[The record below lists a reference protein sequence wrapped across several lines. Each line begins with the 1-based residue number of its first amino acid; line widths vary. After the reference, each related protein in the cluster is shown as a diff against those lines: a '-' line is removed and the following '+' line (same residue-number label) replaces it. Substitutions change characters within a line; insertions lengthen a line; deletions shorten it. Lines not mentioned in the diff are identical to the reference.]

1 MKKFLLSL
9 AALAAFAPAFAVT
22 ELNANDATAVDGTH
36 FDAKYKDDGSVQEA
50 EKYQP
55 LNSLEINGY
64 KFAFAKGGGSSDPA
78 YYFATTEGGQ
88 KTIRAYKNNTMK
100 LVAPEGVSMSKVEFT
115 LSTAAKGGSINAD
128 NVSSTISSDNKV
140 ITYVASAPANAFD
153 FTIGAGANVRIA
165 KVSIYADGEGGGEV
179 TPPAEGTLFESTF
192 ADGIGDF
199 TIDNVTLPEGLTYVW
214 NHNSQYKYMQASAY
228 AGGKNY
234 AAEAVLIS
242 PVFDASKATKIA
254 LSFEQV
260 WNFFAD
266 IETAKT
272 QAVVMAR
279 VKGGEW
285 QALSVPTV
293 PEKLGCDFAASGDI
307 DLSAY
312 VGKQFE
318 VGFRYVSTA
327 EKAGTWR
334 VKNFKLT
341 GEGTLTTEA
350 PEVKPTEVADIKAF
364 LDGKDTNVTYKFT
377 NPVTVV
383 YQNGQRLFVQDATG
397 SLLIFGNVGQTY
409 AKGDVI
415 PAGFTGKYALFGGAA
430 QLSSPADFAAS
441 TTTAAV
447 QMEEIAVE
455 ELATDMVIT
464 YVKLAGVTI
473 TEGEKAKYYV
483 AEQDGAT
490 VTLYDQFGVNPAVG
504 ENLNVVG
511 IVSVYNGALQ
521 VYPIEVTDESGVVVE
536 RVAAPVFTPGA
547 GAVIA
552 GTKVSIATTTEGAS
566 IHYTVDGTEPT
577 ADSAL
582 YTEPIEVSEAM
593 TIKAIAVKEGAE
605 NSEVVVA
612 EYTIREAGAY
622 KGDFDSFNNATA
634 NNKYGTYTNATGWT
648 AENAAILSGNEEGAK
663 DNNPMFAFIGD
674 QYTLAPTLNG
684 KTSAPGKLTSSVL
697 TGGIGTLTF
706 DYGFAFADRQVKLK
720 IQILDAEGKEVAS
733 DVLEKTGLEKQ
744 TAYSYSHDFNQAG
757 DFKVVIT
764 NECLTGTE
772 DKNVDRVSIWHLTW
786 TGYTSGVD
794 NVVVEDADAPAEYFN
809 LQGVRVAAPEAGI
822 FIRRQGNKVEKVVIR

>member
-1 MKKFLLSL
+1 MKKFLLSML
-9 AALAAFAPAFAVT
+9 AVCACAVMGFAESVTFDFTVENAYGITSPTEASKGTDLAPNQTITEGAVT
-22 ELNANDATAVDGTH
+22 MEAVFPEDAQNKIRIWRTTKNALEL
-36 FDAKYKDDGSVQEA
+36 
-50 EKYQP
+50 
-55 LNSLEINGY
+55 
-64 KFAFAKGGGSSDPA
+64 
-78 YYFATTEGGQ
+78 
-88 KTIRAYKNNTMK
+88 RAYKTQSLKFTCAENITGIK
-100 LVAPEGVSMSKVEFT
+100 FEG
-115 LSTAAKGGSINAD
+115 
-128 NVSSTISSDNKV
+128 
-140 ITYVASAPANAFD
+140 
-153 FTIGAGANVRIA
+153 A
-165 KVSIYADGEGGGEV
+165 KVQNLDWAGTPATSVEVTFTATVNISKITVSYGEGGGEV

-214 NHNSQYKYMQASAY
+214 NHDSYGYMKASAY
-228 AGGKNY
+228 KGGCL
-234 AAEAVLIS
+234 AADAWLIS
-242 PVFDASKATKIA
+242 PKFNLSAVTKLN
-254 LSFEQV
+254 LSFDHCVNKFASAEVAKEQV
-260 WNFFAD
+260 SV
-266 IETAKT
+266 
-272 QAVVMAR
+272 AVR
-279 VKGGEW
+279 VDGGAW
-285 QALSVPTV
+285 QTVTVPTWSENNGWAMV
-293 PEKLGCDFAASGDI
+293 NSGDI
-307 DLSAY
+307 DLNAY
-312 VGKQFE
+312 LGKTIE
-318 VGFRYVSTA
+318 IGFHYTSTT
-327 EKAGTWR
+327 ESAGTWE

-350 PEVKPTEVADIKAF
+350 PEVKPTEVANIKAF

-377 NPVTVV
+377 SLVTVV

-490 VTLYDQFGVNPAVG
+490 VTLYDQFGINPAVG
-504 ENLNVVG
+504 ENLNVIG

-536 RVAAPVFTPGA
+536 RVADPVFTPGA
-547 GAVIA
+547 GAVLA

-605 NSEVVVA
+605 DSEVVAA

-648 AENAAILSGNEEGAK
+648 AENSAILSGNEEGAK
-663 DNNPMFAFIGD
+663 DNNPKFAFIGD

-684 KTSAPGKLTSSVL
+684 KITAPGKLTSPVL
-697 TGGIGTLTF
+697 SDGIGTLTF
-706 DYGFAFADRQVKLK
+706 DYGFAFADSQVKLN

-733 DVLEKTGLEKQ
+733 DVLEKTELEKQ

-757 DFKVVIT
+757 DFKVIIT
-764 NECLTGTE
+764 NECLTGT
-772 DKNVDRVSIWHLTW
+772 DKNIDRVSIWHLTW
-786 TGYTSGVD
+786 TGYTTGVE
-794 NVVVEDADAPAEYFN
+794 NVVVEGADAPVEYFN

>member
-1 MKKFLLSL
+1 ML
-9 AALAAFAPAFAVT
+9 AVCACAVMGFAESVTFDFTVENAYGITSPTEASKGTDLAPNQTITEGAVT
-22 ELNANDATAVDGTH
+22 MEAVFPEDAQNKIRIWRTTKNALEL
-36 FDAKYKDDGSVQEA
+36 
-50 EKYQP
+50 
-55 LNSLEINGY
+55 
-64 KFAFAKGGGSSDPA
+64 
-78 YYFATTEGGQ
+78 
-88 KTIRAYKNNTMK
+88 RAYKTQSLKFTCAENITGIK
-100 LVAPEGVSMSKVEFT
+100 FEG
-115 LSTAAKGGSINAD
+115 
-128 NVSSTISSDNKV
+128 
-140 ITYVASAPANAFD
+140 
-153 FTIGAGANVRIA
+153 A
-165 KVSIYADGEGGGEV
+165 KVQNLDWAGTPATSVEVTFTATVNISKITVSYGEGGGEV

-214 NHNSQYKYMQASAY
+214 NHDSYGYMKASAY
-228 AGGKNY
+228 KGGCL
-234 AAEAVLIS
+234 AADAWLIS
-242 PVFDASKATKIA
+242 PKFNLSAVTKLN
-254 LSFEQV
+254 LSFDHCVNKFASAEVAKEQV
-260 WNFFAD
+260 SV
-266 IETAKT
+266 
-272 QAVVMAR
+272 AVR
-279 VKGGEW
+279 VDGGAW
-285 QALSVPTV
+285 QTVTVPTWSENNGWAMV
-293 PEKLGCDFAASGDI
+293 NSGDI
-307 DLSAY
+307 DLNAY
-312 VGKQFE
+312 LGKTIE
-318 VGFRYVSTA
+318 IGFHYTSTT
-327 EKAGTWR
+327 ESAGTWE

-350 PEVKPTEVADIKAF
+350 PEVKPTEVANIKAF

-377 NPVTVV
+377 SLVTVV

-490 VTLYDQFGVNPAVG
+490 VTLYDQFGINPAVG
-504 ENLNVVG
+504 ENLNVIG

-536 RVAAPVFTPGA
+536 RVADPVFTPGA
-547 GAVIA
+547 GAVLA

-605 NSEVVVA
+605 DSEVVAA

-648 AENAAILSGNEEGAK
+648 AENSAILSGNEEGAK
-663 DNNPMFAFIGD
+663 DNNPKFAFIGD

-684 KTSAPGKLTSSVL
+684 KITAPGKLTSPVL
-697 TGGIGTLTF
+697 SDGIGTLTF
-706 DYGFAFADRQVKLK
+706 DYGFAFADSQVKLN

-733 DVLEKTGLEKQ
+733 DVLEKTELEKQ

-757 DFKVVIT
+757 DFKVIIT
-764 NECLTGTE
+764 NECLTGT
-772 DKNVDRVSIWHLTW
+772 DKNIDRVSIWHLTW
-786 TGYTSGVD
+786 TGYTTGVE
-794 NVVVEDADAPAEYFN
+794 NVVVEGADAPVEYFN

>member
-1 MKKFLLSL
+1 MKKFLLSML
-9 AALAAFAPAFAVT
+9 AVCACAVMGFAESVTFDFTVENAYGITSPTEASKGTDLAPNQTITEGAVT
-22 ELNANDATAVDGTH
+22 MEAVFPEDAQNKIRIWRTTKNALEL
-36 FDAKYKDDGSVQEA
+36 
-50 EKYQP
+50 
-55 LNSLEINGY
+55 
-64 KFAFAKGGGSSDPA
+64 
-78 YYFATTEGGQ
+78 
-88 KTIRAYKNNTMK
+88 RAYKTQSLKFTCAENITGIK
-100 LVAPEGVSMSKVEFT
+100 FEG
-115 LSTAAKGGSINAD
+115 
-128 NVSSTISSDNKV
+128 
-140 ITYVASAPANAFD
+140 
-153 FTIGAGANVRIA
+153 A
-165 KVSIYADGEGGGEV
+165 KVQNLDWAGTPATSVEVTFTATVNISKITVSYGEGGGEV

-214 NHNSQYKYMQASAY
+214 NHDSYGYMKASAY
-228 AGGKNY
+228 KGGCL
-234 AAEAVLIS
+234 AADAWLIS
-242 PVFDASKATKIA
+242 PKFNLSAVTKLN
-254 LSFEQV
+254 LSFDHCVNKFASAEVAKEQV
-260 WNFFAD
+260 SV
-266 IETAKT
+266 
-272 QAVVMAR
+272 AVR
-279 VKGGEW
+279 VDGGAW
-285 QALSVPTV
+285 QTVTVPTWSENNGWAMV
-293 PEKLGCDFAASGDI
+293 NSGDI
-307 DLSAY
+307 DLNAY
-312 VGKQFE
+312 LGKTIE
-318 VGFRYVSTA
+318 IGFHYTSTT
-327 EKAGTWR
+327 ESAGTWE

-341 GEGTLTTEA
+341 GEGTITTEA

-377 NPVTVV
+377 SPVTVV

-397 SLLIFGNVGQTY
+397 SLLIYGNVGQTY

-490 VTLYDQFGVNPAVG
+490 VTLYDQFGINPAVG
-504 ENLNVVG
+504 ENLNVIG

-521 VYPIEVTDESGVVVE
+521 VYPLEVTDESGVVVE
-536 RVAAPVFTPGA
+536 RVADPVFTPGA
-547 GAVIA
+547 GAVLA

-605 NSEVVVA
+605 DSEVVAA

-648 AENAAILSGNEEGAK
+648 AENSAILSGNEEGAK
-663 DNNPMFAFIGD
+663 DNNPKFAFIGD

-684 KTSAPGKLTSSVL
+684 KITAPGKLTSPVL
-697 TGGIGTLTF
+697 SDGIGTLTF
-706 DYGFAFADRQVKLK
+706 DYGFAFADSQVKLN

-733 DVLEKTGLEKQ
+733 DVLEKTELEKQ

-757 DFKVVIT
+757 DFKVIIT
-764 NECLTGTE
+764 NECLTGT
-772 DKNVDRVSIWHLTW
+772 DKNIDRVSIWHLTW
-786 TGYTSGVD
+786 TGYTTGVE
-794 NVVVEDADAPAEYFN
+794 NVVVEGADAPVEYFN

>member
-1 MKKFLLSL
+1 ML
-9 AALAAFAPAFAVT
+9 AVCACAVMGFAESVTFDFTVENAYGITSPTEASKGTDLAPNQTITEGAVT
-22 ELNANDATAVDGTH
+22 MEAVFPEDAQNKIRIWRTTKNALEL
-36 FDAKYKDDGSVQEA
+36 
-50 EKYQP
+50 
-55 LNSLEINGY
+55 
-64 KFAFAKGGGSSDPA
+64 
-78 YYFATTEGGQ
+78 
-88 KTIRAYKNNTMK
+88 RAYKTQSLKFTCAENITGIK
-100 LVAPEGVSMSKVEFT
+100 FEG
-115 LSTAAKGGSINAD
+115 
-128 NVSSTISSDNKV
+128 
-140 ITYVASAPANAFD
+140 
-153 FTIGAGANVRIA
+153 A
-165 KVSIYADGEGGGEV
+165 KVQNLDWAGTPATSVEVTFTATVNISKITVSYGEGGGEV

-214 NHNSQYKYMQASAY
+214 NHDSYGYMKASAY
-228 AGGKNY
+228 KGGCL
-234 AAEAVLIS
+234 AADAWLIS
-242 PVFDASKATKIA
+242 PKFNLSAVTKLN
-254 LSFEQV
+254 LSFDHCVNKFASAEVAKEQV
-260 WNFFAD
+260 SV
-266 IETAKT
+266 
-272 QAVVMAR
+272 AVR
-279 VKGGEW
+279 VDGGAW
-285 QALSVPTV
+285 QTVTVPTWSENNGWAMV
-293 PEKLGCDFAASGDI
+293 NSGDI
-307 DLSAY
+307 DLNAY
-312 VGKQFE
+312 LGKTIE
-318 VGFRYVSTA
+318 IGFHYTSTT
-327 EKAGTWR
+327 ESAGTWE

-350 PEVKPTEVADIKAF
+350 PEVKPTEVANIKAF

-377 NPVTVV
+377 SPVTVV

-490 VTLYDQFGVNPAVG
+490 VTLYDQFGINPAVG
-504 ENLNVVG
+504 ENLNVIG

-536 RVAAPVFTPGA
+536 RVADPVFTPGA
-547 GAVIA
+547 GAVLA

-605 NSEVVVA
+605 DSEVVAA

-648 AENAAILSGNEEGAK
+648 AENSAILSGNEEGAK
-663 DNNPMFAFIGD
+663 DNNPKFAFIGD

-684 KTSAPGKLTSSVL
+684 KITAPGKLTSPVL
-697 TGGIGTLTF
+697 SDGIGTLTF
-706 DYGFAFADRQVKLK
+706 DYGFAFADSQVKLN

-733 DVLEKTGLEKQ
+733 DVLEKTELEKQ

-757 DFKVVIT
+757 DFKVIIT
-764 NECLTGTE
+764 NECLTGT
-772 DKNVDRVSIWHLTW
+772 DKNIDRVSIWHLTW
-786 TGYTSGVD
+786 TGYTTGVE
-794 NVVVEDADAPAEYFN
+794 NVVVEGADAPVEYFN

>member
-1 MKKFLLSL
+1 ML
-9 AALAAFAPAFAVT
+9 AVCACAVMGFAESVTFDFTVENAYGITSPTEASKGTDLAPNQTITEGAVT
-22 ELNANDATAVDGTH
+22 MEAVFPEDAQNKIRIWRTTKNALEL
-36 FDAKYKDDGSVQEA
+36 
-50 EKYQP
+50 
-55 LNSLEINGY
+55 
-64 KFAFAKGGGSSDPA
+64 
-78 YYFATTEGGQ
+78 
-88 KTIRAYKNNTMK
+88 RAYKTQSLKFTCAENITGIK
-100 LVAPEGVSMSKVEFT
+100 FEG
-115 LSTAAKGGSINAD
+115 
-128 NVSSTISSDNKV
+128 
-140 ITYVASAPANAFD
+140 
-153 FTIGAGANVRIA
+153 A
-165 KVSIYADGEGGGEV
+165 KVQNLDWAGTPATSVEVTFTATVNISKITVSYGEGGGEV

-214 NHNSQYKYMQASAY
+214 NHDSYGYMKASAY
-228 AGGKNY
+228 KGGCL
-234 AAEAVLIS
+234 AADAWLIS
-242 PVFDASKATKIA
+242 PKFNLSAVTKLN
-254 LSFEQV
+254 LSFDHCVNKFASAEVAKEQV
-260 WNFFAD
+260 SV
-266 IETAKT
+266 
-272 QAVVMAR
+272 AVR
-279 VKGGEW
+279 VDGGAW
-285 QALSVPTV
+285 QTVTVPTWSENNGWAMV
-293 PEKLGCDFAASGDI
+293 NSGDI
-307 DLSAY
+307 DLNAY
-312 VGKQFE
+312 LGKTIE
-318 VGFRYVSTA
+318 IGFHYTSTT
-327 EKAGTWR
+327 ESAGTWE

-350 PEVKPTEVADIKAF
+350 PEVKPTEVANIKAF

-377 NPVTVV
+377 SPVTVV

-490 VTLYDQFGVNPAVG
+490 VTLYDQFGINPAVG
-504 ENLNVVG
+504 ENLNVIG

-536 RVAAPVFTPGA
+536 RVADPVFTPGA
-547 GAVIA
+547 GAVLA

-605 NSEVVVA
+605 DSEVVAA

-648 AENAAILSGNEEGAK
+648 AENSAILSGNEEGAK
-663 DNNPMFAFIGD
+663 DNNPKFAFIGD

-684 KTSAPGKLTSSVL
+684 KITAPGKLTSPVL
-697 TGGIGTLTF
+697 SDGIGTLTF
-706 DYGFAFADRQVKLK
+706 DYGFAFADSQVKLN

-733 DVLEKTGLEKQ
+733 DVLEKTELEKQ

-757 DFKVVIT
+757 DFKVIIT
-764 NECLTGTE
+764 NECLTGT
-772 DKNVDRVSIWHLTW
+772 DKNIDRVSIWHLTW
-786 TGYTSGVD
+786 TGYTTGVE
-794 NVVVEDADAPAEYFN
+794 NVVVEGADAPVEYFN
-809 LQGVRVAAPEAGI
+809 LQGVPVAAPEAGI

>member
-1 MKKFLLSL
+1 MKKFLLSML
-9 AALAAFAPAFAVT
+9 AVCACAVMGFAESVTFDFTVENAYGITSPTEASKGTDLAPNQTITEGAVT
-22 ELNANDATAVDGTH
+22 MEAVFPEDAQNKIRIWRTTKNALEL
-36 FDAKYKDDGSVQEA
+36 
-50 EKYQP
+50 
-55 LNSLEINGY
+55 
-64 KFAFAKGGGSSDPA
+64 
-78 YYFATTEGGQ
+78 
-88 KTIRAYKNNTMK
+88 RAYKTQSLKFTCAENITGIK
-100 LVAPEGVSMSKVEFT
+100 FEG
-115 LSTAAKGGSINAD
+115 
-128 NVSSTISSDNKV
+128 
-140 ITYVASAPANAFD
+140 
-153 FTIGAGANVRIA
+153 A
-165 KVSIYADGEGGGEV
+165 KVQNLDWAGTPATSVEVTFTATVNISKITVSYGEGGGEV

-214 NHNSQYKYMQASAY
+214 NHDSYGYMKASAY
-228 AGGKNY
+228 KGGCL
-234 AAEAVLIS
+234 AADAWLIS
-242 PVFDASKATKIA
+242 PKFNLSAVTKLN
-254 LSFEQV
+254 LSFDHCVNKFASAEVAKEQV
-260 WNFFAD
+260 SV
-266 IETAKT
+266 
-272 QAVVMAR
+272 AVR
-279 VKGGEW
+279 VDGGAW
-285 QALSVPTV
+285 QTVTVPTWSENNGWAMV
-293 PEKLGCDFAASGDI
+293 NSGDI
-307 DLSAY
+307 DLNAY
-312 VGKQFE
+312 LGKTIE
-318 VGFRYVSTA
+318 IGFHYTSTT
-327 EKAGTWR
+327 ESAGTWE

-350 PEVKPTEVADIKAF
+350 PEVKPTEVANIKAF

-377 NPVTVV
+377 SPVTVV

-490 VTLYDQFGVNPAVG
+490 VTLYDQFGINPAVG
-504 ENLNVVG
+504 ENLNVIG

-536 RVAAPVFTPGA
+536 RVADPVFTPGA
-547 GAVIA
+547 GAVLA

-605 NSEVVVA
+605 DSEVVAA

-648 AENAAILSGNEEGAK
+648 AENSAILSGNEEGAK
-663 DNNPMFAFIGD
+663 DNNPKFAFIGD

-684 KTSAPGKLTSSVL
+684 KITAPGKLTSPVL
-697 TGGIGTLTF
+697 SDGIGTLTF
-706 DYGFAFADRQVKLK
+706 DYGFAFADSQVKLN

-733 DVLEKTGLEKQ
+733 DVLEKTELEKQ

-757 DFKVVIT
+757 DFKVIIT
-764 NECLTGTE
+764 NECLTGT
-772 DKNVDRVSIWHLTW
+772 DKNIDRVSIWHLTW
-786 TGYTSGVD
+786 TGYTTGVE
-794 NVVVEDADAPAEYFN
+794 NVVVEGADAPVEYFN

>member
-1 MKKFLLSL
+1 MKKFLLSML
-9 AALAAFAPAFAVT
+9 AVCACAVMGFAESVTFDFTVENAYGITSPTEASKGTDLAPNQTITEGAVT
-22 ELNANDATAVDGTH
+22 MEAVFPEDAQNKIRIWRTTKNALEL
-36 FDAKYKDDGSVQEA
+36 
-50 EKYQP
+50 
-55 LNSLEINGY
+55 
-64 KFAFAKGGGSSDPA
+64 
-78 YYFATTEGGQ
+78 
-88 KTIRAYKNNTMK
+88 RAYKTQSLKFTCAENITGIK
-100 LVAPEGVSMSKVEFT
+100 FEG
-115 LSTAAKGGSINAD
+115 
-128 NVSSTISSDNKV
+128 
-140 ITYVASAPANAFD
+140 
-153 FTIGAGANVRIA
+153 A
-165 KVSIYADGEGGGEV
+165 KVQNLDWAGTPATSVEVTFTATVNISKITVSYGEGGGEV

-214 NHNSQYKYMQASAY
+214 NHDSYGYMKASAY
-228 AGGKNY
+228 KGGCL
-234 AAEAVLIS
+234 AADAWLIS
-242 PVFDASKATKIA
+242 PKFNLSAVTKLN
-254 LSFEQV
+254 LSFDHCVNKFASAEVAKEQV
-260 WNFFAD
+260 SV
-266 IETAKT
+266 
-272 QAVVMAR
+272 AVR
-279 VKGGEW
+279 VDGGAW
-285 QALSVPTV
+285 QTVTVPTWSENNGWAMV
-293 PEKLGCDFAASGDI
+293 NSGDI
-307 DLSAY
+307 DLNAY
-312 VGKQFE
+312 LGKTIE
-318 VGFRYVSTA
+318 IGFHYTSTT
-327 EKAGTWR
+327 ESAGTWE

-350 PEVKPTEVADIKAF
+350 PEVKPTEVANIKAF

-377 NPVTVV
+377 SLVTVV

-490 VTLYDQFGVNPAVG
+490 VTLYDQFGINPAVG
-504 ENLNVVG
+504 ENLNVIG

-536 RVAAPVFTPGA
+536 RVADPVFTPGA
-547 GAVIA
+547 GAVLA

-605 NSEVVVA
+605 DSEVVAA

-648 AENAAILSGNEEGAK
+648 AENSAILSGNEEGAK
-663 DNNPMFAFIGD
+663 DNNPKFAFIGD

-684 KTSAPGKLTSSVL
+684 KITAPGKLTSPVL
-697 TGGIGTLTF
+697 SDGIGTLTF
-706 DYGFAFADRQVKLK
+706 DYGFAFADSQVKLN

-733 DVLEKTGLEKQ
+733 DVLEKTELEKQ

-757 DFKVVIT
+757 DFKVIIT
-764 NECLTGTE
+764 NECLTGT
-772 DKNVDRVSIWHLTW
+772 DKNIDRVSIWHLTW
-786 TGYTSGVD
+786 TGYTTGVE
-794 NVVVEDADAPAEYFN
+794 NVVVEGADAPVEYFN
-809 LQGVRVAAPEAGI
+809 LQGVRVENPEKGI
-822 FIRRQGNKVEKVVIR
+822 FIKRCGSKVSKVILK

>member
-1 MKKFLLSL
+1 MKKFLLSML
-9 AALAAFAPAFAVT
+9 AVCACAVMGFAESVTFDFTVENAYGITSPTEASKGTDLAPNQTITEGAVT
-22 ELNANDATAVDGTH
+22 MEAVFPEDAQNKIRIWRTTKNALEL
-36 FDAKYKDDGSVQEA
+36 
-50 EKYQP
+50 
-55 LNSLEINGY
+55 
-64 KFAFAKGGGSSDPA
+64 
-78 YYFATTEGGQ
+78 
-88 KTIRAYKNNTMK
+88 RAYKTQSLKFTCAENITGIK
-100 LVAPEGVSMSKVEFT
+100 FEG
-115 LSTAAKGGSINAD
+115 
-128 NVSSTISSDNKV
+128 
-140 ITYVASAPANAFD
+140 
-153 FTIGAGANVRIA
+153 A
-165 KVSIYADGEGGGEV
+165 KVQNLDWAGTPATSVEVTFTATVNISKITVSYGEGGGEV

-214 NHNSQYKYMQASAY
+214 NHDSYGYMKASAY
-228 AGGKNY
+228 KGGCL
-234 AAEAVLIS
+234 AADAWLIS
-242 PVFDASKATKIA
+242 PKFNLSAVTKLN
-254 LSFEQV
+254 LSFDHCVNKFASAEVAKEQV
-260 WNFFAD
+260 SV
-266 IETAKT
+266 
-272 QAVVMAR
+272 AVR
-279 VKGGEW
+279 VDGGAW
-285 QALSVPTV
+285 QTVTVPTWSENNGWAMV
-293 PEKLGCDFAASGDI
+293 NSGDI
-307 DLSAY
+307 DLNAY
-312 VGKQFE
+312 LGKTIE
-318 VGFRYVSTA
+318 IGFHYTSTT
-327 EKAGTWR
+327 ESAGTWE

-377 NPVTVV
+377 SPVTVV

-490 VTLYDQFGVNPAVG
+490 VTLYDQFGINPAVG
-504 ENLNVVG
+504 ENLNVIG

-536 RVAAPVFTPGA
+536 RVADPVFTPGA
-547 GAVIA
+547 GAVLA

-605 NSEVVVA
+605 DSEVVAA

-648 AENAAILSGNEEGAK
+648 AENSAILSGNEEGAK
-663 DNNPMFAFIGD
+663 DNNPKFAFIGD

-684 KTSAPGKLTSSVL
+684 KITAPGKLTSPVL
-697 TGGIGTLTF
+697 SDGIGTLTF
-706 DYGFAFADRQVKLK
+706 DYGFAFADSQVKLN

-733 DVLEKTGLEKQ
+733 DVLEKTELEKQ

-757 DFKVVIT
+757 DFKVIIT
-764 NECLTGTE
+764 NECLTGT
-772 DKNVDRVSIWHLTW
+772 DKNIDRVSIWHLTW
-786 TGYTSGVD
+786 TGYTTGVE
-794 NVVVEDADAPAEYFN
+794 NVVVEGADAPVEYFN

>member
-1 MKKFLLSL
+1 MKKFLLSML
-9 AALAAFAPAFAVT
+9 AVCACAVMGFAESVTFDFTVENAYGITSPTEASKGTDLAPNQTITEGAVT
-22 ELNANDATAVDGTH
+22 MEAVFPEDAQNKIRIWRTTKNALEL
-36 FDAKYKDDGSVQEA
+36 
-50 EKYQP
+50 
-55 LNSLEINGY
+55 
-64 KFAFAKGGGSSDPA
+64 
-78 YYFATTEGGQ
+78 
-88 KTIRAYKNNTMK
+88 RAYKTQSLKFTCAENITGIK
-100 LVAPEGVSMSKVEFT
+100 FEG
-115 LSTAAKGGSINAD
+115 
-128 NVSSTISSDNKV
+128 
-140 ITYVASAPANAFD
+140 
-153 FTIGAGANVRIA
+153 A
-165 KVSIYADGEGGGEV
+165 KVQNLDWAGTPATSVEVTFTATVNISKITVSYGEGGGEV

-199 TIDNVTLPEGLTYVW
+199 TIDNVTLPEELTYVW
-214 NHNSQYKYMQASAY
+214 NHDSYGYMKASAY
-228 AGGKNY
+228 KGGCL
-234 AAEAVLIS
+234 AADAWLIS
-242 PVFDASKATKIA
+242 PKFNLSAVTKLN
-254 LSFEQV
+254 LSFDHCVNKFASAEVAKEQV
-260 WNFFAD
+260 SV
-266 IETAKT
+266 
-272 QAVVMAR
+272 AVR
-279 VKGGEW
+279 VDGGAW
-285 QALSVPTV
+285 QTVTVPTWSENNGWAMV
-293 PEKLGCDFAASGDI
+293 NSGDI
-307 DLSAY
+307 DLNAY
-312 VGKQFE
+312 LGKTIE
-318 VGFRYVSTA
+318 IGFHYTSTT
-327 EKAGTWR
+327 ESAGTWE

-350 PEVKPTEVADIKAF
+350 PEVKPTEVANIKAF

-377 NPVTVV
+377 SPVTVV

-490 VTLYDQFGVNPAVG
+490 VTLYDQFGINPAVG
-504 ENLNVVG
+504 ENLNVIG

-536 RVAAPVFTPGA
+536 RVADPVFTPGA
-547 GAVIA
+547 GAVLA

-605 NSEVVVA
+605 DSEVVAA

-648 AENAAILSGNEEGAK
+648 AENSAILSGNEEGAK
-663 DNNPMFAFIGD
+663 DNNPKFAFIGD

-684 KTSAPGKLTSSVL
+684 KITAPGKLTSPVL
-697 TGGIGTLTF
+697 SDGIGTLTF
-706 DYGFAFADRQVKLK
+706 DYGFAFADSQVKLN

-733 DVLEKTGLEKQ
+733 DVLEKTELEKQ

-757 DFKVVIT
+757 DFKVIIT
-764 NECLTGTE
+764 NECLTGT
-772 DKNVDRVSIWHLTW
+772 DKNIDRVSIWHLTW
-786 TGYTSGVD
+786 TGYTTGVE
-794 NVVVEDADAPAEYFN
+794 NVVVEGADAPVEYFN

>member
-1 MKKFLLSL
+1 MKKFLLSML
-9 AALAAFAPAFAVT
+9 AVCACAVMGFAESVTFDFTVENAYGITSPTEASKGTDLAPNQTITEGAVT
-22 ELNANDATAVDGTH
+22 MEAVFPETAKDKIRIWRTTKNALEL
-36 FDAKYKDDGSVQEA
+36 
-50 EKYQP
+50 
-55 LNSLEINGY
+55 
-64 KFAFAKGGGSSDPA
+64 
-78 YYFATTEGGQ
+78 
-88 KTIRAYKNNTMK
+88 RAYKTQSLKFTCAENITGIK
-100 LVAPEGVSMSKVEFT
+100 FEG
-115 LSTAAKGGSINAD
+115 
-128 NVSSTISSDNKV
+128 
-140 ITYVASAPANAFD
+140 
-153 FTIGAGANVRIA
+153 A
-165 KVSIYADGEGGGEV
+165 KVQNLDWAGTPATSVEVTFTATVNISKITVSYGEGGGEV

-192 ADGIGDF
+192 AEDAGDF
-199 TIDNVTLPEGLTYVW
+199 TTDNVTLPEGLTYVW
-214 NHNSQYKYMQASAY
+214 NHDSYGYMKASAY
-228 AGGKNY
+228 KGGCL
-234 AAEAVLIS
+234 AADAWLIS
-242 PVFDASKATKIA
+242 PKFNLSAVTKLN
-254 LSFEQV
+254 LSFDHCVNKFASAEVAKEQV
-260 WNFFAD
+260 SV
-266 IETAKT
+266 
-272 QAVVMAR
+272 AVR
-279 VKGGEW
+279 VDGGAW
-285 QALSVPTV
+285 QTVTVPTWSENNGWAMV
-293 PEKLGCDFAASGDI
+293 NSGDI
-307 DLSAY
+307 DLNAY
-312 VGKQFE
+312 LGKTIE
-318 VGFRYVSTA
+318 IGFHYTSTT
-327 EKAGTWR
+327 ESAGTWE

-350 PEVKPTEVADIKAF
+350 PEVKPTEVANIKAF

-377 NPVTVV
+377 SPVTVV

-397 SLLIFGNVGQTY
+397 SLLIYGNVGQTY

-490 VTLYDQFGVNPAVG
+490 VTLYDQFGINPAVG
-504 ENLNVVG
+504 ENLNVIG

-536 RVAAPVFTPGA
+536 RVADPVFTPGA
-547 GAVIA
+547 GAVLA

-605 NSEVVVA
+605 DSEVVAA

-648 AENAAILSGNEEGAK
+648 AENSAILSGNEEGAK
-663 DNNPMFAFIGD
+663 DNNPKFAFIGD

-684 KTSAPGKLTSSVL
+684 KITAPGKLTSPVL
-697 TGGIGTLTF
+697 SDGIGTLTF
-706 DYGFAFADRQVKLK
+706 DYGFAFADSQVKLN

-733 DVLEKTGLEKQ
+733 DVLEKTELEKQ

-757 DFKVVIT
+757 DFKVIIT
-764 NECLTGTE
+764 NECLTGT
-772 DKNVDRVSIWHLTW
+772 DKNIDRVSIWHLTW
-786 TGYTSGVD
+786 TGYTTGVE
-794 NVVVEDADAPAEYFN
+794 NVVVEGADAPVEYFN

>member
-1 MKKFLLSL
+1 MKKFLLSML
-9 AALAAFAPAFAVT
+9 AVCACAVMGFAESVT
-22 ELNANDATAVDGTH
+22 
-36 FDAKYKDDGSVQEA
+36 
-50 EKYQP
+50 
-55 LNSLEINGY
+55 
-64 KFAFAKGGGSSDPA
+64 
-78 YYFATTEGGQ
+78 
-88 KTIRAYKNNTMK
+88 
-100 LVAPEGVSMSKVEFT
+100 
-115 LSTAAKGGSINAD
+115 
-128 NVSSTISSDNKV
+128 
-140 ITYVASAPANAFD
+140 FD
-153 FTIGAGANVRIA
+153 FTVENAYGITSPTEASKGTDLTPNQTITEGAVTMEAVFPENAQNKIRIWRTTKNALELRGYNTQSLKFTCAENITGIKFEGA
-165 KVSIYADGEGGGEV
+165 KVAKLDWAGTPATSVEVTFTATVNISKITVSYGEGGGEV

-228 AGGKNY
+228 AGGTNY
-234 AAEAVLIS
+234 AAESVLIS

-293 PEKLGCDFAASGDI
+293 PEKLGWDFAASGDI

-341 GEGTLTTEA
+341 GEGTITTEA
-350 PEVKPTEVADIKAF
+350 PEVKPTEVANIKAF

-377 NPVTVV
+377 SPVTVV

-447 QMEEIAVE
+447 QMEEVAVE

-490 VTLYDQFGVNPAVG
+490 VTLYDQFGINPAVG
-504 ENLNVVG
+504 ENLNVIG

-536 RVAAPVFTPGA
+536 RVADPVFTPGA
-547 GAVIA
+547 GAVLA

-605 NSEVVVA
+605 DSEVVAA

-648 AENAAILSGNEEGAK
+648 AENSAILSGNEEGAK
-663 DNNPMFAFIGD
+663 DNNPKFAFIGD

-684 KTSAPGKLTSSVL
+684 KITAPGKLTSPVL
-697 TGGIGTLTF
+697 SDGIGTLTF
-706 DYGFAFADRQVKLK
+706 DYGFAFADSQVKLN

-733 DVLEKTGLEKQ
+733 DVLEKTELEKQ

-757 DFKVVIT
+757 DFKVIIT
-764 NECLTGTE
+764 NECLTGT
-772 DKNVDRVSIWHLTW
+772 DKNIDRVSIWHLTW
-786 TGYTSGVD
+786 TGYTTGVE
-794 NVVVEDADAPAEYFN
+794 NVVVEGADAPVEYFN

>member
-1 MKKFLLSL
+1 MKKFLLSML
-9 AALAAFAPAFAVT
+9 AVCACAVMGFAESVTFDFTVENAYGITSPTEASKGTDLAPNQTITEGAVT
-22 ELNANDATAVDGTH
+22 MEAVFPETAKDKIRIWRTTKNALEL
-36 FDAKYKDDGSVQEA
+36 
-50 EKYQP
+50 
-55 LNSLEINGY
+55 
-64 KFAFAKGGGSSDPA
+64 
-78 YYFATTEGGQ
+78 
-88 KTIRAYKNNTMK
+88 RAYKTQSLKFTCAENITGIK
-100 LVAPEGVSMSKVEFT
+100 FEG
-115 LSTAAKGGSINAD
+115 
-128 NVSSTISSDNKV
+128 
-140 ITYVASAPANAFD
+140 
-153 FTIGAGANVRIA
+153 A
-165 KVSIYADGEGGGEV
+165 KVQNLDWAGTPATSVEVTFTATVNISKITVSYGEGGGEV

-199 TIDNVTLPEGLTYVW
+199 TIDNVTLPEGLSYVW
-214 NHNSQYKYMQASAY
+214 NHDSYGYMKASAY
-228 AGGKNY
+228 KGGCL
-234 AAEAVLIS
+234 AADAWLIS
-242 PVFDASKATKIA
+242 PKFNLSAVTKLN
-254 LSFEQV
+254 LSFDHCVNKFASAEVAKEQV
-260 WNFFAD
+260 SV
-266 IETAKT
+266 
-272 QAVVMAR
+272 AVR
-279 VKGGEW
+279 VDGGAW
-285 QALSVPTV
+285 QTVTVPTWSENNGWAMV
-293 PEKLGCDFAASGDI
+293 NSGDI
-307 DLSAY
+307 DLNAY
-312 VGKQFE
+312 LGKTIE
-318 VGFRYVSTA
+318 IGFHYTSTT
-327 EKAGTWR
+327 ESAGTWE

-350 PEVKPTEVADIKAF
+350 PEVKPTEVANIKAF

-377 NPVTVV
+377 SPVTVV

-397 SLLIFGNVGQTY
+397 SLLIYGNVGQTY

-490 VTLYDQFGVNPAVG
+490 VTLYDQFGINPAVG
-504 ENLNVVG
+504 ENLNVIG

-521 VYPIEVTDESGVVVE
+521 VYPLEVTDESGVVVE
-536 RVAAPVFTPGA
+536 RVADPVFTPGA
-547 GAVIA
+547 GAVLA

-605 NSEVVVA
+605 DSEVVAA

-648 AENAAILSGNEEGAK
+648 AENSAILSGNEEGAK
-663 DNNPMFAFIGD
+663 DNNPKFAFIGD

-684 KTSAPGKLTSSVL
+684 KITAPGKLTSPVL
-697 TGGIGTLTF
+697 SDGIGTLTF
-706 DYGFAFADRQVKLK
+706 DYGFAFADSQVKLN

-733 DVLEKTGLEKQ
+733 DVLEKTELEKQ

-757 DFKVVIT
+757 DFKVIIT
-764 NECLTGTE
+764 NECLTGT
-772 DKNVDRVSIWHLTW
+772 DKNIDRVSIWHLTW
-786 TGYTSGVD
+786 TGYTTGVE
-794 NVVVEDADAPAEYFN
+794 NVVVEGADAPVEYFN

>member
-1 MKKFLLSL
+1 MKKFLLSML
-9 AALAAFAPAFAVT
+9 AVCACAVMGFAESVTFDFTVENAYGITSPTEASKGTDLAPNQTITEGAVT
-22 ELNANDATAVDGTH
+22 MEAVFPEDAQNKIRIWRTTKNALEL
-36 FDAKYKDDGSVQEA
+36 
-50 EKYQP
+50 
-55 LNSLEINGY
+55 
-64 KFAFAKGGGSSDPA
+64 
-78 YYFATTEGGQ
+78 
-88 KTIRAYKNNTMK
+88 RAYKTQSLKFTCAENITGIK
-100 LVAPEGVSMSKVEFT
+100 FEG
-115 LSTAAKGGSINAD
+115 
-128 NVSSTISSDNKV
+128 
-140 ITYVASAPANAFD
+140 
-153 FTIGAGANVRIA
+153 A
-165 KVSIYADGEGGGEV
+165 KVQNLDWAGTPATSVEVTFTATVNISKITVSYGEGGGEV

-214 NHNSQYKYMQASAY
+214 NHDSYGYMKASAY
-228 AGGKNY
+228 KGGCL
-234 AAEAVLIS
+234 AADAWLIS
-242 PVFDASKATKIA
+242 PKFNLSAVTKLN
-254 LSFEQV
+254 LSFDHCVNKFASAEVAKEQV
-260 WNFFAD
+260 SV
-266 IETAKT
+266 
-272 QAVVMAR
+272 AVR
-279 VKGGEW
+279 VDGGAW
-285 QALSVPTV
+285 QTVTVPTWSENNGWAMV
-293 PEKLGCDFAASGDI
+293 NSGDI
-307 DLSAY
+307 DLNAY
-312 VGKQFE
+312 LGKTIE
-318 VGFRYVSTA
+318 IGFHYTSTT
-327 EKAGTWR
+327 ESAGTWE

-341 GEGTLTTEA
+341 GEGTITTEA

-377 NPVTVV
+377 NSVTVV

-473 TEGEKAKYYV
+473 TEGEKTKYYV

-490 VTLYDQFGVNPAVG
+490 VTLYDQFGINPAVG
-504 ENLNVVG
+504 ENLNVIG

-536 RVAAPVFTPGA
+536 RVADPVFTPGA
-547 GAVIA
+547 GAVLA

-605 NSEVVVA
+605 NSEVVTA

-648 AENAAILSGNEEGAK
+648 AENSAILSGNEEGAK
-663 DNNPMFAFIGD
+663 DNNPKFAFIGD

-684 KTSAPGKLTSSVL
+684 KITAPGKLTSPVL
-697 TGGIGTLTF
+697 SDGIGTLTF
-706 DYGFAFADRQVKLK
+706 DYGFAFADSQVKLN

-733 DVLEKTGLEKQ
+733 DVLEKTELEKQ

-757 DFKVVIT
+757 DFKVIIT
-764 NECLTGTE
+764 NECLTGT
-772 DKNVDRVSIWHLTW
+772 DKNIDRVSIWHLTW
-786 TGYTSGVD
+786 TGYTTGVE
-794 NVVVEDADAPAEYFN
+794 NVVVEGADAPVEYFN

>member
-1 MKKFLLSL
+1 MKKFLLSML
-9 AALAAFAPAFAVT
+9 AVCACAVMGFAESVTFDFTVENAYGITSPTEASKGTDLAPNQTITEGAVT
-22 ELNANDATAVDGTH
+22 MEAVFPEDAQNKIRIWRTTKNALEL
-36 FDAKYKDDGSVQEA
+36 
-50 EKYQP
+50 
-55 LNSLEINGY
+55 
-64 KFAFAKGGGSSDPA
+64 
-78 YYFATTEGGQ
+78 
-88 KTIRAYKNNTMK
+88 RAYKTQSLKFTCAENITGIK
-100 LVAPEGVSMSKVEFT
+100 FEG
-115 LSTAAKGGSINAD
+115 
-128 NVSSTISSDNKV
+128 
-140 ITYVASAPANAFD
+140 
-153 FTIGAGANVRIA
+153 A
-165 KVSIYADGEGGGEV
+165 KVQNLDWAGTPATSVEVTFTATVNISKITVSYGEGGGEV

-214 NHNSQYKYMQASAY
+214 NHDSYGYMKASAY
-228 AGGKNY
+228 KGGCL
-234 AAEAVLIS
+234 AADAWLIS
-242 PVFDASKATKIA
+242 PKFNLSAVTKLN
-254 LSFEQV
+254 LSFDHCVNKFASAEVAKEQV
-260 WNFFAD
+260 SV
-266 IETAKT
+266 
-272 QAVVMAR
+272 AVR
-279 VKGGEW
+279 VDGGAW
-285 QALSVPTV
+285 QTVTVPTWSENNGWAMV
-293 PEKLGCDFAASGDI
+293 NSGDI
-307 DLSAY
+307 DLNAY
-312 VGKQFE
+312 LGKTIE
-318 VGFRYVSTA
+318 IGFHYTSTT
-327 EKAGTWR
+327 ESAGTWE

-377 NPVTVV
+377 SPVTVV

-473 TEGEKAKYYV
+473 TEGEKTKYYV

-490 VTLYDQFGVNPAVG
+490 VTLYDQFGINPAVG
-504 ENLNVVG
+504 ENLNVIG

-536 RVAAPVFTPGA
+536 RVADPVFTPGA
-547 GAVIA
+547 GAVLA

-605 NSEVVVA
+605 DSEVVVA

-648 AENAAILSGNEEGAK
+648 AENSAILSGNEEGAK
-663 DNNPMFAFIGD
+663 DNNPKFAFIGD

-684 KTSAPGKLTSSVL
+684 KITAPGKLTSPVL
-697 TGGIGTLTF
+697 SDGIGTLTF
-706 DYGFAFADRQVKLK
+706 DYGFAFADSQVKLN

-733 DVLEKTGLEKQ
+733 DVLEKTELEKQ

-757 DFKVVIT
+757 DFKVIIT
-764 NECLTGTE
+764 NECLTGT
-772 DKNVDRVSIWHLTW
+772 DKNIDRVSIWHLTW
-786 TGYTSGVD
+786 TGYTTGVE
-794 NVVVEDADAPAEYFN
+794 NVVVEGADAPVEYFN

>member
-1 MKKFLLSL
+1 MKKFLLSML
-9 AALAAFAPAFAVT
+9 AVCACAVMGFAESVTFDFTVENAYGITSPTEASKGTDLTPNQTITEGAVT
-22 ELNANDATAVDGTH
+22 MEAVFPENAQNKIRIWRTTQNALEL
-36 FDAKYKDDGSVQEA
+36 
-50 EKYQP
+50 
-55 LNSLEINGY
+55 
-64 KFAFAKGGGSSDPA
+64 
-78 YYFATTEGGQ
+78 
-88 KTIRAYKNNTMK
+88 RAYKTQSLKFTCAENITGIK
-100 LVAPEGVSMSKVEFT
+100 FEG
-115 LSTAAKGGSINAD
+115 
-128 NVSSTISSDNKV
+128 
-140 ITYVASAPANAFD
+140 
-153 FTIGAGANVRIA
+153 A
-165 KVSIYADGEGGGEV
+165 KVQNLDWAGTPATSVEVTFTATVNISKITVSYGEGGGEV

-192 ADGIGDF
+192 ADGAGEF
-199 TIDNVTLPEGLTYVW
+199 TTDNVTLPEGLTYVW
-214 NHNSQYKYMQASAY
+214 NHDSYGYMKASAY
-228 AGGKNY
+228 KGACL
-234 AAEAVLIS
+234 AADAWLVSPKFNLSAV
-242 PVFDASKATKIA
+242 TKLN
-254 LSFEQV
+254 LSFDHCVNKFASAEVAKEQV
-260 WNFFAD
+260 SV
-266 IETAKT
+266 
-272 QAVVMAR
+272 AVR
-279 VKGGEW
+279 VDGGAW
-285 QALSVPTV
+285 QTVTVPTWSENNGWAMV
-293 PEKLGCDFAASGDI
+293 NSGEI
-307 DLSAY
+307 DLNAY
-312 VGKQFE
+312 LGKTIE
-318 VGFRYVSTA
+318 IGFHYTSTT
-327 EKAGTWR
+327 ESAGTWE

-473 TEGEKAKYYV
+473 TEGEKDKYYV

-490 VTLYDQFGVNPAVG
+490 VTLYDQFGINPAVG
-504 ENLNVVG
+504 ENLNVIG

-547 GAVIA
+547 GAVLA

-648 AENAAILSGNEEGAK
+648 AENSAILSGNEEGAA
-663 DNNPMFAFIGD
+663 DSNPKFAFIGD

-684 KTSAPGKLTSSVL
+684 KTSAPGKLTSPVL
-697 TGGIGTLTF
+697 TDGIGTLTF
-706 DYGFAFADRQVKLK
+706 DYGFAFADSKVKLN
-720 IQILDAEGKEVAS
+720 IQILDAEGKEIAS
-733 DVLEKTGLEKQ
+733 DVLEKTELEKQ
-744 TAYSYSHDFNQAG
+744 TAYSYSHDFNKAG
-757 DFKVVIT
+757 DFKVIIT
-764 NECLTGTE
+764 NECLTGT
-772 DKNVDRVSIWHLTW
+772 DKNVDRLSIWHLTW
-786 TGYTSGVD
+786 TGYTTGVE
-794 NVVVEDADAPAEYFN
+794 NVVVEGADAPVEYFN

>member
-1 MKKFLLSL
+1 MKKFLLSML
-9 AALAAFAPAFAVT
+9 AVCACAVMGFAESVTFDFTVENAYGITSPTEASKGTDLAPNQTITEGAVT
-22 ELNANDATAVDGTH
+22 MEAVFPEDAQNKIRIWRTTKNALEL
-36 FDAKYKDDGSVQEA
+36 
-50 EKYQP
+50 
-55 LNSLEINGY
+55 
-64 KFAFAKGGGSSDPA
+64 
-78 YYFATTEGGQ
+78 
-88 KTIRAYKNNTMK
+88 RAYKTQSLKFTCAENITGIK
-100 LVAPEGVSMSKVEFT
+100 FEG
-115 LSTAAKGGSINAD
+115 
-128 NVSSTISSDNKV
+128 
-140 ITYVASAPANAFD
+140 
-153 FTIGAGANVRIA
+153 A
-165 KVSIYADGEGGGEV
+165 KVQNLDWAGTPATSVEVTFTATVNNSKITVSYGDGGGEV
-179 TPPAEGTLFESTF
+179 TPPAEGTLFDSTF

-199 TIDNVTLPEGLTYVW
+199 TIENVTLPEGLTYVW
-214 NHNSQYKYMQASAY
+214 NHDSYGYMKASAY
-228 AGGKNY
+228 KGGCL
-234 AAEAVLIS
+234 AADAWLIS
-242 PVFDASKATKIA
+242 PKFNLSAVTKLN
-254 LSFEQV
+254 LSFDHCVNKFASAEVAKEQV
-260 WNFFAD
+260 SV
-266 IETAKT
+266 
-272 QAVVMAR
+272 AVR
-279 VKGGEW
+279 VDGGAW
-285 QALSVPTV
+285 QTVTVPTWSENNGWAMV
-293 PEKLGCDFAASGDI
+293 NSGDI
-307 DLSAY
+307 DLNAY
-312 VGKQFE
+312 LGKTIE
-318 VGFRYVSTA
+318 IGFHYTSTT
-327 EKAGTWR
+327 ESAGTWE

-350 PEVKPTEVADIKAF
+350 PEVKPTEVANIKAF

-377 NPVTVV
+377 SLVTVV

-490 VTLYDQFGVNPAVG
+490 VTLYDQFGINPAVG
-504 ENLNVVG
+504 ENLNVIG

-536 RVAAPVFTPGA
+536 RVADPVFTPGA
-547 GAVIA
+547 GAVLA

-605 NSEVVVA
+605 DSEVVAA

-648 AENAAILSGNEEGAK
+648 AENSAILSGNEEGAK
-663 DNNPMFAFIGD
+663 DNNPKFAFIGD

-684 KTSAPGKLTSSVL
+684 KITAPGKLTSPVL
-697 TGGIGTLTF
+697 SDGIGTLTF
-706 DYGFAFADRQVKLK
+706 DYGFAFADSQVKLN

-733 DVLEKTGLEKQ
+733 DVLEKTELEKQ

-757 DFKVVIT
+757 DFKVIIT
-764 NECLTGTE
+764 NECLTGT
-772 DKNVDRVSIWHLTW
+772 DKNIDRVSIWHLTW
-786 TGYTSGVD
+786 TGYTTGVE
-794 NVVVEDADAPAEYFN
+794 NVVVEGADAPVEYFN

>member
-9 AALAAFAPAFAVT
+9 VSMAAFAPVFAGSGTAADPYTCAEVLALSTDQKYADTYVKGYIVGTVPSSASGKLELATFTADGAAASNILIADAADCKDYTLCVPIQLVNKTTIRT
-22 ELNANDATAVDGTH
+22 ELNLADNPENIGKELTIA
-36 FDAKYKDDGSVQEA
+36 GSA
-50 EKYQP
+50 EKYFNVMGIKAP
-55 LNSLEINGY
+55 T
-64 KFAFAKGGGSSDPA
+64 A
-78 YYFATTEGGQ
+78 Y
-88 KTIRAYKNNTMK
+88 
-100 LVAPEGVSMSKVEFT
+100 T
-115 LSTAAKGGSINAD
+115 LA
-128 NVSSTISSDNKV
+128 
-140 ITYVASAPANAFD
+140 
-153 FTIGAGANVRIA
+153 
-165 KVSIYADGEGGGEV
+165 GEGGGEV

-192 ADGIGDF
+192 AEDAGDF
-199 TIDNVTLPEGLTYVW
+199 TTDNVTLPEGLTYVW
-214 NHNSQYKYMQASAY
+214 NHDSYGYMKASAY
-228 AGGKNY
+228 KGGCL
-234 AAEAVLIS
+234 AADAWLIS
-242 PVFDASKATKIA
+242 PKFNLSAGTKLN
-254 LSFEQV
+254 LSFDHCVNKFASAEVAKEQV
-260 WNFFAD
+260 SV
-266 IETAKT
+266 
-272 QAVVMAR
+272 AVRVDGGAWQTVTVPTWSENNGWAR
-279 VKGGEW
+279 VN
-285 QALSVPTV
+285 
-293 PEKLGCDFAASGDI
+293 SGDI
-307 DLSAY
+307 DLNAY
-312 VGKQFE
+312 LGKTIE
-318 VGFRYVSTA
+318 IGFHYTSTT
-327 EKAGTWR
+327 ESAGTWE

-377 NPVTVV
+377 SPVTVV
-383 YQNGQRLFVQDATG
+383 YQNGQRLFVQDTTG

-464 YVKLAGVTI
+464 YVKLSGVTI

-490 VTLYDQFGVNPAVG
+490 VTLYDQFGINPAVG
-504 ENLNVVG
+504 ENLNVIG

-536 RVAAPVFTPGA
+536 RVADPVFTPGA
-547 GAVIA
+547 GAVLA

-605 NSEVVVA
+605 DSEVVAA

-648 AENAAILSGNEEGAK
+648 AENSAILSGNEEGAK
-663 DNNPMFAFIGD
+663 DNNPKFAFIGD

-684 KTSAPGKLTSSVL
+684 KITAPGKLTSPVL
-697 TGGIGTLTF
+697 SDGIGTLTF
-706 DYGFAFADRQVKLK
+706 DYGFAFADSQVKLN

-733 DVLEKTGLEKQ
+733 DVLEKTELEKQ

-757 DFKVVIT
+757 DFKVIIT
-764 NECLTGTE
+764 NECLTGT
-772 DKNVDRVSIWHLTW
+772 DKNIDRVSIWHLTW
-786 TGYTSGVD
+786 TGYTTGVE
-794 NVVVEDADAPAEYFN
+794 NVVVEGADAPVEYFN